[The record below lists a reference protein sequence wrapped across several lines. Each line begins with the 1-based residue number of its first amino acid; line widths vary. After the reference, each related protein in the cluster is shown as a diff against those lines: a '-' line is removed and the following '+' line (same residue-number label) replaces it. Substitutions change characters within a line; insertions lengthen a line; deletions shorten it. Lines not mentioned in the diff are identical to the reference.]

1 MTGRG
6 KDKWHDLPD
15 VVAQLQAEA
24 KNPAISRPRIDWP
37 DDPSQSGVARPT
49 VHGHREHDRR
59 PQTGG
64 VPAVPPPV
72 PARRDPS
79 AERAPSSESPAT
91 DQRDQRDQIE
101 WGGLPDYDR
110 LAQDPRPDLR
120 ALGRLLEEACQRAC
134 GTRFKAIQRLL
145 DDANSRIDKILTL
158 RDAASV
164 RVQREALRKLLDRI
178 EDLLA
183 SALTVNP

>member
-24 KNPAISRPRIDWP
+24 ANPAISRPRIEWP
-37 DDPSQSGVARPT
+37 DDPSQPGVPRPA

-64 VPAVPPPV
+64 VPVAPPDAP
-72 PARRDPS
+72 RRDP
-79 AERAPSSESPAT
+79 APERAPSTERPA
-91 DQRDQRDQIE
+91 DDRIE
-101 WGGLPDYDR
+101 WGGLVDYDR
-110 LAQDPRPDLR
+110 RADDPRPDLR
-120 ALGRLLEEACQRAC
+120 ELGRLLEDVCQRAC
-134 GTRFKAIQRLL
+134 GTRYKAIERLL
-145 DDANSRIDKILTL
+145 GDVNRRIDKILSD
-158 RDAASV
+158 RDPASV
-164 RVQREALRKLLDRI
+164 RMQREALRKLLDRI

-183 SALTVNP
+183 SALTVNQ